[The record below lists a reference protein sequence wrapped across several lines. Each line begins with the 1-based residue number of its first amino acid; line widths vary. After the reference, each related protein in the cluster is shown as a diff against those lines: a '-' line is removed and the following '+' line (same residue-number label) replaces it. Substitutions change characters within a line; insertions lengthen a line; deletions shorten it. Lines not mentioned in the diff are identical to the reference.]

1 MSELESSDERSKTGF
16 GLQEEENNS
25 QSQTV
30 PGTLLIPCRTAMRAR
45 FPLIETYFQ
54 DNEVFADY
62 ASMVRPINVPRNWM
76 WNLQRWIVYFG
87 TVSSILRD
95 VVVMLGVALM
105 LLGIQWVVAIMDQW
119 PRRTSCVKPIWC
131 YCYR

>member
-1 MSELESSDERSKTGF
+1 
-16 GLQEEENNS
+16 
-25 QSQTV
+25 
-30 PGTLLIPCRTAMRAR
+30 MRAR

-119 PRRTSCVKPIWC
+119 
-131 YCYR
+131 